1 MERRLVN
8 QLCTRTRTH
17 YHRLQALELEPLL
30 LVLKVRSV
38 VPGSTSWDVSAELE
52 TREKGK
58 KKLKNKKRTGN
69 QERNLGDGVSTSSVV
84 LIVARQQRWFC
95 HQAVFLGDGEASR
108 ENREVPV
115 SNGSGSWRHPSV
127 PPASL
132 MVSSLWMK
140 DQTVGGW
147 RMNS

>member
-38 VPGSTSWDVSAELE
+38 VPGRTSWDVSAELE

-58 KKLKNKKRTGN
+58 NKIKIKKELETRK
-69 QERNLGDGVSTSSVV
+69 EIWVMVCPPHL
-84 LIVARQQRWFC
+84 WF
-95 HQAVFLGDGEASR
+95 
-108 ENREVPV
+108 
-115 SNGSGSWRHPSV
+115 
-127 PPASL
+127 
-132 MVSSLWMK
+132 
-140 DQTVGGW
+140 
-147 RMNS
+147 